1 MPTRL
6 PMTEDTRRMNLSYL
20 MLAQRLIRSDRT
32 QAMFRLGLSEDAT
45 HMLGMLSNAQ
55 MLKLASSDEL
65 ICRIRIDDDLVWA
78 LLTQHDTQTSGHV
91 ASLHAN
97 ILMAGRHDEITS
109 RPPAERL
116 STTTA
121 QN

>member
-1 MPTRL
+1 MPTQL
-6 PMTEDTRRMNLSYL
+6 PMTEEMRRMNLSYL

-32 QAMFRLGLSEDAT
+32 QAMFRLGLSEDAS

-55 MLKLASSDEL
+55 MMKLASTDEL
-65 ICRIRIDDDLVWA
+65 ICRMRVDDDLVWS

-97 ILMAGRHDEITS
+97 ILMAGRHDEVANRPQAEQLSATS
-109 RPPAERL
+109 
-116 STTTA
+116 